1 MEVDFCK
8 ASPDFTVKTADDLLL
23 NIEAVTANHALKDE
37 PEWSSQEV
45 LRKYLNKPRNE
56 ILEYATIRILNAI
69 DFKHKKYV
77 KSYG

>member
-1 MEVDFCK
+1 M
-8 ASPDFTVKTADDLLL
+8 

-56 ILEYATIRILNAI
+56 ILEYASIRILNAI
-69 DFKHKKYV
+69 DFKHKKNMSKAMGKWNMLKV
-77 KSYG
+77 THLF